1 MPATSGQVSTLRQF
15 VGQGEI
21 YLDVLNPATNAPMA
35 FLALTGANSGKPKDA
50 TVITNPATSVG
61 LTSGPASLDYKP
73 EFKGVEIEQ
82 AYGEVAPRVT
92 KESVTLKFKCAES
105 TYDKLQ
111 VALQT
116 GTLDFDDNVA
126 GIVPDSNT
134 LYVGGLTFFDAQAIA
149 LVSNIGSYF
158 DSGSMTT
165 IDLYEWLLLYNAMS
179 VSGLKLDWKRG
190 ETRMVEVEV
199 TGYAD
204 VTRNEGDQLFQIGQ
218 LSTPA

>member
-1 MPATSGQVSTLRQF
+1 MPATAAQVQTLRNM

-21 YLDVLNPATNAPMA
+21 YSGCTKPATNTAI
-35 FLALTGANSGKPKDA
+35 ALTAG
-50 TVITNPATSVG
+50 VPAGGTSVG

-111 VALQT
+111 LALQT
-116 GTLDFDDNVA
+116 ATHATTA
-126 GIVPDSNT
+126 GSGATPTKNT
-134 LYVGGLTFFDAQAIA
+134 LYIGGLTFFNDQCIC
-149 LVSNIGSYF
+149 LVSNIGSYVY
-158 DSGSMTT
+158 MATT
-165 IDLYEWLLLYNAMS
+165 VQLYEWVCIYSAMS

-190 ETRMVEVEV
+190 ETRMVEVEI

-218 LSTPA
+218 QKDPST